1 MDDRIAEALREEMI
15 EQFEQVDRRV
25 DEATATV
32 AEQFVEQRAY
42 TDFGYDRIEKA
53 LQSLNAGIARIE
65 RKLDRILALSVERT
79 RLR

>member
-1 MDDRIAEALREEMI
+1 MDNRIAEALREEMI
-15 EQFEQVDRRV
+15 EQFEHVDRRV
-25 DEATATV
+25 DAAATTV

-42 TDFGYDRIEKA
+42 TDFGYDRIDKA

-65 RKLDRILALSVERT
+65 RKLDRILALSVDRT